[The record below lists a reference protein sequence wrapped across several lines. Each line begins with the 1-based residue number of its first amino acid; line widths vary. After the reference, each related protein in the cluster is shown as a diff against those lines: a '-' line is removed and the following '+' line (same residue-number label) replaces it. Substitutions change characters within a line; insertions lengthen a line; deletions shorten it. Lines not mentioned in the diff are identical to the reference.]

1 MRRVTGLLRRS
12 FVKILLVM
20 VGLMI
25 LTSPAAAAEKELD
38 GAPAPVRGT
47 ESVPV
52 QGRQPVACVMFGTQ
66 QANRLALSVG
76 SARTFGD
83 LSQASTEICSLTEE
97 QPQSAAASDQ
107 SRNEPLSVTLLD
119 ITAAPS
125 VTQQWWWIAWPWMML
140 LLALLSLIGYVLV
153 RRHQFKNEEPGE

>member
-38 GAPAPVRGT
+38 GAPVPVRGT

-97 QPQSAAASDQ
+97 QPQSAASDQ

-153 RRHQFKNEEPGE
+153 RRHQFKNEASGE